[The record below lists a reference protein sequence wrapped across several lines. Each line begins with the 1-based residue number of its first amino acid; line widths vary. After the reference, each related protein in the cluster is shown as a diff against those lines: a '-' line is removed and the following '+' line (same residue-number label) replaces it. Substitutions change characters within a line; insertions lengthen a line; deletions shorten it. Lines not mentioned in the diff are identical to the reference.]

1 LPASVRAGKGNREA
15 FCVIIA
21 RLDAIGSNT
30 VTESL
35 KSPGWWAGIGLAVF
49 VSVAAGYV
57 ADWFGEAIL
66 GFAKSPVSAIMMA
79 IVLGMLL
86 ANTVKLPDSIQPGL
100 KFCTSAIL
108 RIGIMLLGIRLSLTG
123 AGQFTLVALPFVI
136 AAIAIGLFTV
146 GLLGRYMGLSRQ
158 LSGLIAVGTSICGC
172 TAIVATAP
180 LIKANE
186 SEVSYAIACI
196 TVFGLAAMFVYP
208 VLAHQVFANQ
218 PELAGLFLGTS
229 IHETAQVAG
238 AGMMYEAQYNAPVAL
253 DIATVTKLVRNLCM
267 IAVIPLVG
275 ILYGAERSEG
285 ESTKINYLAM
295 IPWFIVG
302 FALMSAFRTI
312 GDIGDKPF
320 GLIEPALW
328 TEIVTFLK
336 ESAERCLLVAMAA
349 VGLTSMFAGIIK
361 IGMRPFALG
370 LFAAVLIGG
379 VSFALISLFA
389 ADLIAFLV

>member
-1 LPASVRAGKGNREA
+1 MVENLRS
-15 FCVIIA
+15 
-21 RLDAIGSNT
+21 T
-30 VTESL
+30 
-35 KSPGWWAGIGLAVF
+35 GWWLGIGLALF

-57 ADWFGEAIL
+57 AQWVGISLL
-66 GFAKSPVSAIMMA
+66 GFVKSPVSAIMMA
-79 IVLGMLL
+79 IVLGMLI
-86 ANTVKLPDSIQPGL
+86 ANTVRLPESIKPGL
-100 KFCTSAIL
+100 VFCTSAIL
-108 RIGIMLLGIRLSLTG
+108 RVGIMLLGIRLSLAG

-196 TVFGLAAMFVYP
+196 TVFGLVAMFTYP
-208 VLAHQVFANQ
+208 IIAHHVFATQ
-218 PELAGLFLGTS
+218 PALAGLFLGTS

-238 AGMMYEAQYNAPVAL
+238 AGMMYEAQYDAPVAL

-275 ILYGAERSEG
+275 VLYSSEKRPG
-285 ESTKINYLAM
+285 DTSKINYLAM

-302 FALMSAFRTI
+302 FALMSAIRTI

-320 GLIEPALW
+320 GVLDVGQW
-328 TEIVTFLK
+328 NEIVSFIRDA
-336 ESAERCLLVAMAA
+336 AERCLLLAMAA
-349 VGLTSMFAGIIK
+349 VGLTSMFAGIVK

-370 LFAAVLIGG
+370 LFAAALIGG
-379 VSFALISLFA
+379 VSFILISLFGA
-389 ADLIAFLV
+389 RLIALLV

>member
-1 LPASVRAGKGNREA
+1 MPVDGTNH
-15 FCVIIA
+15 
-21 RLDAIGSNT
+21 
-30 VTESL
+30 VTENA
-35 KSPGWWAGIGLAVF
+35 KSAGWWMGVGLAVF

-57 ADWFGEAIL
+57 ANWFGVTVL

-79 IVLGMLL
+79 IVLGMLI
-86 ANTVKLPDSIQPGL
+86 ANIVKIPESIQSGL
-100 KFCTSAIL
+100 KFCTSFVL
-108 RIGIMLLGIRLSLTG
+108 KIGIMLLGIRLSLTG

-180 LIKANE
+180 LIRANE
-186 SEVSYAIACI
+186 SEVSYAVACI
-196 TVFGLAAMFVYP
+196 TVFGLAAMFFYP
-208 VLAHQVFANQ
+208 VLAHQVFATQ

-275 ILYGAERSEG
+275 ILYGAEHSKDD
-285 ESTKINYLAM
+285 STKINFLAM

-302 FALMSAFRTI
+302 FALMSAIRTI

-320 GLIEPALW
+320 GLIEPGQWKEFVA
-328 TEIVTFLK
+328 FLK

-349 VGLTSMFAGIIK
+349 VGLTSMFVGIIK

-379 VSFALISLFA
+379 VSFALISLFG
-389 ADLIAFLV
+389 ADLIALLV

>member
-1 LPASVRAGKGNREA
+1 
-15 FCVIIA
+15 
-21 RLDAIGSNT
+21 
-30 VTESL
+30 VTDNVKSL
-35 KSPGWWAGIGLAVF
+35 GWWMGVGLAIF

-57 ADWFGEAIL
+57 ANWFGVTVL

-79 IVLGMLL
+79 IVLGMLI
-86 ANTVKLPDSIQPGL
+86 ANIVKLPPSIQPGL
-100 KFCTSAIL
+100 KFCTSFIL
-108 RIGIMLLGIRLSLTG
+108 RIGIMLLGIRLSLAG

-196 TVFGLAAMFVYP
+196 TVFGLAAMFFYP
-208 VLAHQVFANQ
+208 FLAHQVFATQ

-275 ILYGAERSEG
+275 ILYGPERSKDD
-285 ESTKINYLAM
+285 STKINFLAM

-302 FALMSAFRTI
+302 FALMSAIRTI

-320 GLIEPALW
+320 GVLEPGQW
-328 TEIVTFLK
+328 KEIVAFLK

-349 VGLTSMFAGIIK
+349 VGLTSMLAGIVK

-379 VSFALISLFA
+379 VSFALISLFG
-389 ADLIAFLV
+389 ADLIALLV

>member
-1 LPASVRAGKGNREA
+1 M
-15 FCVIIA
+15 IA
-21 RLDAIGSNT
+21 RRNANGSNT
-30 VTESL
+30 VTENL
-35 KSPGWWAGIGLAVF
+35 KSSGWWTGIGLAVF

-57 ADWFGEAIL
+57 ADWFGEAVL

-86 ANTVKLPDSIQPGL
+86 ANTIRLPESIQPGL

-108 RIGIMLLGIRLSLTG
+108 KIGIMLLGIRLSLTG

-146 GLLGRYMGLSRQ
+146 GLLGRYLGLSRQ

-196 TVFGLAAMFVYP
+196 TVFGLAAMFFYP
-208 VLAHQVFANQ
+208 VLAHQVFATQ

-275 ILYGAERSEG
+275 ILYGAERHKD

-302 FALMSAFRTI
+302 FALMSAVRTI

-328 TEIVTFLK
+328 TEIVAFLK

-379 VSFALISLFA
+379 VSFALISLFG

>member
-1 LPASVRAGKGNREA
+1 M
-15 FCVIIA
+15 IA
-21 RLDAIGSNT
+21 RLKPNGSNT

-35 KSPGWWAGIGLAVF
+35 KSPGWWTGIGLAVF
-49 VSVAAGYV
+49 VSAAAGYV

-108 RIGIMLLGIRLSLTG
+108 RIGIMLLGIRLSLMG

-196 TVFGLAAMFVYP
+196 TVFGLAAMFFYP
-208 VLAHQVFANQ
+208 VLAHQVFATQ

-275 ILYGAERSEG
+275 ILYGAERHKD

-302 FALMSAFRTI
+302 FALMSAVRTI

-320 GLIEPALW
+320 GLLEPALW
-328 TEIVTFLK
+328 TEIVAFLK

>member
-1 LPASVRAGKGNREA
+1 MTDTLR
-15 FCVIIA
+15 
-21 RLDAIGSNT
+21 
-30 VTESL
+30 
-35 KSPGWWAGIGLAVF
+35 SPGWWAGLGLALL
-49 VSVAAGYV
+49 VSIAAGYV
-57 ADWFGEAIL
+57 ADWFGVAVL

-86 ANTVKLPDSIQPGL
+86 ANTIRLPESIQPGL

-108 RIGIMLLGIRLSLTG
+108 RIGIMLLGIRLSLAG
-123 AGQFTLVALPFVI
+123 AGQFTLVALPFVV

-146 GLLGRYMGLSRQ
+146 GFLGRSMGLSRQ

-186 SEVSYAIACI
+186 SEVSYAVACI
-196 TVFGLAAMFVYP
+196 TIFGLAAMFFYP
-208 VLAHQVFANQ
+208 FLAHQVFASQ

-275 ILYGAERSEG
+275 ILYGAERSKG
-285 ESTKINYLAM
+285 DTTKINYLAM

-302 FALMSAFRTI
+302 FALMSAVRTI
-312 GDIGDKPF
+312 GDIGERPF
-320 GLIEPALW
+320 GVLDPAQW
-328 TEIVTFLK
+328 KEIVNFLRDA
-336 ESAERCLLVAMAA
+336 AERCLLIAMAA

-379 VSFALISLFA
+379 VSFVLISLFA
-389 ADLIAFLV
+389 ADLIALLA